1 MEQLRAEIKSE
12 IAAAAVAADENNSE
26 GEEEF
31 FDTVEAAAAAA
42 EEGEDDNSSSG
53 STMVPVSAQQSDT
66 SRYEAAEYIQWVA
79 FPSDLK
85 LESKIAVQLI
95 FKFAWLILL

>member
-1 MEQLRAEIKSE
+1 M
-12 IAAAAVAADENNSE
+12 
-26 GEEEF
+26 
-31 FDTVEAAAAAA
+31 EAAAAAA

-66 SRYEAAEYIQWVA
+66 SRYEAAEYIQWVVA